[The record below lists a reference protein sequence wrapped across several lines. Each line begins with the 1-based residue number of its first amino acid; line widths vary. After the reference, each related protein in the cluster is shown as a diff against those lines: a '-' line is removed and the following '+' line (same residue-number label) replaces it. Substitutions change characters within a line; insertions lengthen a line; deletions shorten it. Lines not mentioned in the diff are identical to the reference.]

1 MVFHN
6 SELVVFLGNGRRRP
20 PNPVMA
26 RKSTSTKASS
36 GGAFVKSLDKALG
49 LLETLSAADNALT
62 LSDLAQR
69 VGLPL
74 PTIHRLLTTL
84 ERRKFVLFDN
94 EQSRWSVGVRAFIV
108 GNAFL
113 PRRNLTR
120 QALPVMRRL
129 MEESGETTNL
139 AVESEGEAVFLAHV
153 ECHDMMRASS
163 RPGSRVALYCSGV
176 GKALLSAMSRDEVT
190 KVLHDHGL
198 RPITKTTV
206 DTPEK
211 MHAEL
216 DRIRHQGFSF
226 DDEEH
231 APGVRCVAA
240 PIFDESGRALAAV
253 SLSGP
258 TTRITDDRVPGLGAQ
273 VAEAARQ
280 ITQTL
285 GGVTDGPPGTRE
297 NASGR

>member
-1 MVFHN
+1 M
-6 SELVVFLGNGRRRP
+6 P
-20 PNPVMA
+20 PRAKPA
-26 RKSTSTKASS
+26 SGKSA
-36 GGAFVKSLDKALG
+36 GGAFVKSLDKAMVI
-49 LLETLSAADNALT
+49 LEALSAADNALG
-62 LSDLAQR
+62 LSDIAER
-69 VGLPL
+69 VGMPL

-94 EQSRWSVGVRAFIV
+94 EQSRWSVGVQAFIV

-120 QALPVMRRL
+120 QALPVMRQL

-139 AVESEGEAVFLAHV
+139 AVESDGEAVFLAHV
-153 ECHDMMRASS
+153 ECQDMMRASS

-176 GKALLSAMSRDEVT
+176 GKALLSAMSTDEVT
-190 KVLHDHGL
+190 KVLRDHGL
-198 RPITKTTV
+198 RPITQTTV
-206 DTPEK
+206 SSPEK

-216 DRIRHQGFSF
+216 ERIRLQGYAY

-231 APGVRCVAA
+231 AQGVRCVSA

-258 TTRITDDRVPGLGAQ
+258 TARITDDRVSELGAQ

-280 ITQTL
+280 ITQAL
-285 GGVTDGPPGTRE
+285 GGMDGPPGT
-297 NASGR
+297 